1 MEKKTVTIQTNTQK
15 KGKLDQRTF
24 ACQTITLGE
33 KLIYV
38 LDETKNDLTRKR
50 FNLTPGCRIID
61 DGIVYSI
68 EDIQYWKKPK
78 YPFLVTYPKSG
89 NN

>member
-1 MEKKTVTIQTNTQK
+1 MEMKTITVQTNTQK
-15 KGKLDQRTF
+15 KGKLDQRSF
-24 ACQTITLGE
+24 RCQAFELGE
-33 KLIYV
+33 RLIYV